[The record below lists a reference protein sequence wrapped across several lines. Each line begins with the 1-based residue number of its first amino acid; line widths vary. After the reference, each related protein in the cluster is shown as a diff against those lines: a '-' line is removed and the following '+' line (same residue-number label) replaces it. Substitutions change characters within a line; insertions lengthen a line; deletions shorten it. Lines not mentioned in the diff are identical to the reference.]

1 MNNKRATQNCAN
13 KIKFI
18 FNNFSN
24 IFSFFGNFFIPFTT
38 FRHSKTM
45 HTFTFMFLILV
56 AAVDVD
62 GLTRTVA
69 KSLSRATFLKMSG
82 GVLIPLKPVLI
93 PLKPANAIDFTP
105 IDKLTPGS
113 KVDALDRLNMYR
125 TELCVLCRD
134 FDFIKKGGG
143 DEIRRWVGTVNTQ
156 HLYGVNPT
164 LKYLQGEATDI
175 VTYTESMDEFRS
187 LLTSAD
193 TAAYSSLFVEFSAAK
208 GTADEYLN
216 IAKGDLIAAQRELDI
231 MFKELELDTPRR
243 SCL

>member
-1 MNNKRATQNCAN
+1 M
-13 KIKFI
+13 
-18 FNNFSN
+18 
-24 IFSFFGNFFIPFTT
+24 
-38 FRHSKTM
+38 HS
-45 HTFTFMFLILV
+45 FTFMFLILV
-56 AAVDVD
+56 AVDVD
-62 GLTRTVA
+62 GLTRTEI
-69 KSLSRATFLKMSG
+69 SRATFLKMSG

-175 VTYTESMDEFRS
+175 VPTPKAW
-187 LLTSAD
+187 TSFGP
-193 TAAYSSLFVEFSAAK
+193 S
-208 GTADEYLN
+208 
-216 IAKGDLIAAQRELDI
+216 
-231 MFKELELDTPRR
+231 
-243 SCL
+243 

>member
-1 MNNKRATQNCAN
+1 MNNKRATQTCAKQN
-13 KIKFI
+13 QI
-18 FNNFSN
+18 FSTKFSN
-24 IFSFFGNFFIPFTT
+24 FLIFLGFLIPFTT

-45 HTFTFMFLILV
+45 HSFTFMFLILV
-56 AAVDVD
+56 AVDVD
-62 GLTRTVA
+62 GLTRTEI
-69 KSLSRATFLKMSG
+69 SRATFLKMSG

-175 VTYTESMDEFRS
+175 VPTPKAW
-187 LLTSAD
+187 TSFGP
-193 TAAYSSLFVEFSAAK
+193 S
-208 GTADEYLN
+208 
-216 IAKGDLIAAQRELDI
+216 
-231 MFKELELDTPRR
+231 
-243 SCL
+243 